1 VAMLPSRILVL
12 FVCLA
17 LSSASAAIAAQEAPK
32 ENPRRT
38 DHPPVDADGRMSLLE
53 IRKVCDEDI
62 KKMCPDIRP
71 GGGRIVQCLHGH
83 QSNLTAGCRQFLTP
97 RSPKP

>member
-1 VAMLPSRILVL
+1 MLPSRIPVL
-12 FVCLA
+12 FLCLA
-17 LSSASAAIAAQEAPK
+17 LSCASVAIAAQEAPK

-38 DHPPVDADGRMSLLE
+38 DLPPVDADGRMSLLE

-62 KKMCPDIRP
+62 KKMCPEIRA

-83 QSNLTAGCRQFLTP
+83 QSGLSAGCRQFLTP
-97 RSPKP
+97 RSPRP